1 MSENK
6 TELVANKADRF
17 NALLLGIIFILAGGL
32 IFADQH
38 HFLQTGW
45 LWWLVFLIGV
55 LLLTASVAQLL
66 FSKKHNLSVAQMIWG
81 PVFIA
86 IGGSKISFFARWWP
100 LILVV
105 TGILLIIVSIRKHEQ

>member
-17 NALLLGIIFILAGGL
+17 KCRCCWVSFLILAGGL

-55 LLLTASVAQLL
+55 L
-66 FSKKHNLSVAQMIWG
+66 
-81 PVFIA
+81 
-86 IGGSKISFFARWWP
+86 R
-100 LILVV
+100 
-105 TGILLIIVSIRKHEQ
+105 